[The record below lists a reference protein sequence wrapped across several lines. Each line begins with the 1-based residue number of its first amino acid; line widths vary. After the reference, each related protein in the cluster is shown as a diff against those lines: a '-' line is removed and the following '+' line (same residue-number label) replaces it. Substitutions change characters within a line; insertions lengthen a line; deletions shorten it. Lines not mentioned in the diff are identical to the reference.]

1 MGTHPIFESDFDCLT
16 VFNRVI
22 EERNRENKRMPP
34 KRRASAGT
42 AHAHLAKVLTSP
54 ELNSIKN
61 QKVQQKLEAALSKGS
76 KITSPVAAVAAA
88 DHGDDQLKVKI
99 QKLEAELDARNH
111 EFEKKQAEFNAQLQ
125 QNGELNELTQKEN
138 SAMKIEIDTLR
149 LQVAQINS
157 SALNKDGDVNM
168 LKVEKERMN
177 AEKSG
182 LDLLL
187 KQKNAEIE
195 SLTASYDELATQ
207 LKQLTQVR
215 NRYKIKLD
223 DLETER
229 KTAEF
234 DVARLR
240 NQCDK
245 YRDEMQRA
253 VTESDAKEEM
263 LRELRSQ
270 LAEERRRKSFDVEE
284 ARKDNAALQKRIDML
299 ENDLEEKCNHFQQI
313 QCQSEEMT
321 KEFAD
326 IDQNQRNEIISQGRL
341 IDLLKGQLDG
351 QRQQH
356 DDQKAQVEATKT
368 SMDSL
373 VIENTELKNKLIR
386 YEKIINETELEKKK
400 MSKELEDANE
410 LLNSVKTKGPQLS
423 QEELEGFSPT
433 AAAAVKLLKSGMTMT
448 EMFSEYIEKSNEA
461 ERLSA
466 ENERLNECM
475 DEMVAD
481 IREKVPMLEKQ
492 RKDYENAHQVQQELT
507 EQLDETMAELQ
518 CLKRELFHA
527 NHSRTRLARENDT
540 FTIQIKT
547 LNKQVAI
554 LLGNEVTTSMSK
566 DEAANFYR
574 NTIEMQETA
583 TKYQA
588 ENKVLVVR
596 IEQLEADGKEDFEAK
611 LKEMS
616 HLLELE
622 KLERSNIEAEL
633 TGFKEQRRTWSA
645 YFERQ
650 KEVENTDDTDE
661 EMETMVQTSQ
671 NSSHK
676 KSPRKSLSNSEDRI
690 KLGLLEQQMD
700 ELKESNAERIEEYK
714 EQLCDMTKTSTASNC
729 ETMKLQSEMKTLH
742 MNVTMKEESIKRL
755 KEDIALH
762 LDKNN
767 RLMSTIDIEAKNTGK
782 LTEQYMN
789 MREENVSLQIALKS
803 SKKRSAMFEKELEQ
817 TQQDQQRATQHES
830 GQQLILDTIQQ
841 LKQQMDEKA
850 VAETVALK
858 IELDQAKKEA
868 LSTKAA
874 ADEQIKAGVEMKAR
888 VDAQIDLMNKT
899 LAEEQAKTATATN
912 ELQRVKSRQIL
923 GGDAEQKSSTV
934 QGSAKAVAT
943 LETKQLND
951 EIRTLKA
958 EKAKI
963 ESQMA
968 ELKRIAQDAE
978 KRMNTANED
987 YAKSNLVRD
996 KELAELQKTIEQCD
1010 DTVNKLE
1017 ENVTQLKSAC
1027 GQEDINQL
1035 RLKLENAQCELEG
1048 VIIQL
1053 KERQG
1058 ELDQSREQY
1067 HQQIVQHGKA
1077 QEACSTLRSENGA
1090 LKIEMTK
1097 LATSSEVQKARNDS
1111 MRKEWEDERDALMKN
1126 SEHVEQ
1132 RMEQQTSQNKLLHDQ
1147 LQTLNEQ
1154 VRSSRR
1160 RASMSNTSVSFEQS
1174 QTAVDDTDEKTYHD
1188 ILAIQRRELALVE
1201 TSRDVDRA
1209 ENLRLKQRIKN
1220 LDRQKEETDSL
1231 LRDLEGL
1238 KSRPSITSEQH
1249 AELMEKVNQMNILRE
1264 SNSVLRDEKMRAVDE
1279 RDNGIKR
1286 IKDLELKLEPLV
1298 RRENEFKQ
1306 EQTKNETEH
1315 KKQLEEQTKA
1325 KTVAEEE
1332 VKKLK
1337 ATTVPSDQVKKII
1350 SVRDEFKQ
1358 KFDAKSAETRQKE
1371 AELTDIRIKCDA
1383 AQKKVTELTE
1393 QTAKLTEKDKKNEE
1407 DAAKEKDKFRR
1418 LQQLAKGYRKQ
1429 VADKTEEIEKTKQE
1443 MESKLSDQ
1451 QNKDDLEVDAEQSK
1465 KEESDL
1471 AKKMLQNQI
1480 TKLKQDLASAKT
1492 ELESSKK
1499 ELTECQAELA
1509 KLQEE
1514 HKTVQDKKNKIVA
1527 NAGKKIKKLKTDLAE
1542 ANGKLCTRTRKPSS
1556 SGNTFLDGVM
1566 LPKHAPETCFN

>member
-22 EERNRENKRMPP
+22 EERNRENKSMPP

-149 LQVAQINS
+149 LQVAHINS
-157 SALNKDGDVNM
+157 SALNKDGDVNT

-207 LKQLTQVR
+207 LKQLTQER

-263 LRELRSQ
+263 LRELKSQ

-466 ENERLNECM
+466 ENERLNECI

-481 IREKVPMLEKQ
+481 IREK
-492 RKDYENAHQVQQELT
+492 DA
-507 EQLDETMAELQ
+507 
-518 CLKRELFHA
+518 
-527 NHSRTRLARENDT
+527 

-622 KLERSNIEAEL
+622 KLKRSNIEAEL

-714 EQLCDMTKTSTASNC
+714 EQLCDMTKTSTVSNC

-767 RLMSTIDIEAKNTGK
+767 RLMSTMDIEAKNTGK

-789 MREENVSLQIALKS
+789 MREENVSLQIALES

-888 VDAQIDLMNKT
+888 LDAQIDLMNKT

-996 KELAELQKTIEQCD
+996 KELAELQKTIEQRD

-1017 ENVTQLKSAC
+1017 ENVAQLKSAC

-1077 QEACSTLRSENGA
+1077 REACSTLRSENGA